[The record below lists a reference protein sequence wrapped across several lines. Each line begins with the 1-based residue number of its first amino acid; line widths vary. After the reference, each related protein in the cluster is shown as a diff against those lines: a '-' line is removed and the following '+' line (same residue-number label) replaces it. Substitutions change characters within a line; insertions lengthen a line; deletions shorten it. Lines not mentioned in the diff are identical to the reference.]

1 MGSLP
6 FSVGPLVNS
15 AGEDWMLSTSASSH
29 VVMDTHCSSGPRQC
43 VSLCCLAHRCIAFL
57 LRSSAS
63 LPQTTLFIRC
73 GRR

>member
-15 AGEDWMLSTSASSH
+15 AGEDWMLSTSASS
-29 VVMDTHCSSGPRQC
+29 T
-43 VSLCCLAHRCIAFL
+43 
-57 LRSSAS
+57 S
-63 LPQTTLFIRC
+63 LPQTTLFIWC